1 MSQQPV
7 RIRRA
12 LAAALCLSLI
22 AAACGSD
29 DDEAATTTAAAATT
43 AAAPGTT
50 TAASE
55 GTTAETTAPT
65 SEETTAESTG
75 DTTESTTEATTEAT
89 TEVTTEDTASDTTEA
104 SAAAFQVP
112 TDNCPADATEPLA
125 DGAPIKLGFIGP
137 QTGPLA
143 AFGVIGQGMK
153 VYFDKINKE
162 EGGVDGHPLELVTKD
177 DAYDPAKSAPA
188 VQEALEGDNIFA
200 SVFQVGTPNVAG
212 TRQLHADACV
222 PQALVGTGFPA
233 WGDPEHF
240 PWTSG
245 GIPSYTVEAKVWVE
259 FIKEK
264 FPDAKKVAIL
274 TFNNDF
280 GKTYKTTLDELLPD
294 EGYEIVADVA
304 HEATSDLSNEV
315 TQLLAGEPDVI
326 IGGTTSTFCT
336 NLITLA
342 RQGGFTGPIINS
354 YTCQSIQQFMVPAG
368 EAAANVFTLVVAKD
382 PSDPSYADDEGV
394 KQYLEDVATYGPGI
408 DAKVGNV
415 FTGYNA
421 AFMVVDALTR
431 ASAMDGG
438 LTRANLMN
446 AFWSYDLQTPIAIGG
461 IAHVDGVTDAYI
473 SEFGVMSEYDPAGQ
487 TYKVNDGVEIDV
499 EGQGG
504 VYSG

>member
-1 MSQQPV
+1 MNQHSA
-7 RIRRA
+7 RIRRG

-29 DDEAATTTAAAATT
+29 DDKAADTTAAAAATT
-43 AAAPGTT
+43 AAATATT
-50 TAASE
+50 TAATE
-55 GTTAETTAPT
+55 ATTAETTAET
-65 SEETTAESTG
+65 TEATEATTAE
-75 DTTESTTEATTEAT
+75 TTEATTESTAEETTAPET
-89 TEVTTEDTASDTTEA
+89 TEVSGET
-104 SAAAFQVP
+104 FQVP
-112 TDNCPADATEPLA
+112 TDNCPADTTQPLA
-125 DGAPIKLGFIGP
+125 DGAPIKIGFIGP

-162 EGGVDGHPLELVTKD
+162 DGGVDGHPLELVTKD

-188 VQEALEGDNIFA
+188 VQEALEGDKIFA

-212 TRQLHADACV
+212 TRQLYADACV

-233 WGDPEHF
+233 WGDPAHF

-259 FIKEK
+259 FIKQK

-280 GKTYKTTLDELLPD
+280 GKTYKTTLDKALPD
-294 EGYEIVADVA
+294 AGYEIVADVA

-315 TQLLAGEPDVI
+315 TQLLAGGPDVI

-368 EAAANVFTLVVAKD
+368 EAAANVYTLVVAKD

-408 DAKVGNV
+408 DSKVGNV

-421 AFMVVDALTR
+421 AFMTVDALTR
-431 ASAMDGG
+431 AAKMDGG

-446 AFWSYDLQTPIAIGG
+446 AFWSYNIVGPIAIGG
-461 IAHVDGVTDAYI
+461 IAHVDGITDAYI

-487 TYKVNDGVEIDV
+487 TYKVKDGVEIDV

>member
-1 MSQQPV
+1 MRQRSTTT
-7 RIRRA
+7 RLG
-12 LAAALCLSLI
+12 LAAAVCVSLI

-29 DDEAATTTAAAATT
+29 DNTSTPSSAAAPEATEAPLDTTAA
-43 AAAPGTT
+43 
-50 TAASE
+50 
-55 GTTAETTAPT
+55 T
-65 SEETTAESTG
+65 SPEETTAA
-75 DTTESTTEATTEAT
+75 TTPSTEATDTSVASTEPP
-89 TEVTTEDTASDTTEA
+89 
-104 SAAAFQVP
+104 AAAFQVP
-112 TDNCPADATEPLA
+112 TDNCPADTTTPLA
-125 DGAPIKLGFIGP
+125 DGDPIKIGFVGP

-162 EGGVDGHPLELVTKD
+162 DGGVDGHQIELVTKD

-188 VQEALEGDNIFA
+188 VQEALEGDKIFA

-212 TRQLHADACV
+212 TRQLYADACV

-233 WGDPEHF
+233 WGDPAHF

-259 FIKEK
+259 FIKQK

-274 TFNNDF
+274 SFNNDF
-280 GKTYKTTLDELLPD
+280 GKTYKTTLDAALPD
-294 EGYEIVADVA
+294 AGYEIVADVA

-315 TQLLAGEPDVI
+315 TQLLAGGPDII

-336 NLITLA
+336 NLMTLA

-394 KQYLEDVATYGPGI
+394 KQYLADVGTYGPGI
-408 DAKVGNV
+408 DAKIGNV

-421 AFMVVDALTR
+421 GFMVVDALTR
-431 ASAMDGG
+431 AAAMDGG

-446 AFWSYDLQTPIAIGG
+446 AFWSYDIETPIAIGG

-473 SEFGVMSEYDPAGQ
+473 SEYGVMAEFEPAGQ
-487 TYKVNDGVEIDV
+487 TYNVKDGVKIDV